1 MKKQAI
7 IVFTRLPVAGATKT
21 RLMTR
26 LSGVQCAA
34 LHWALLADLA
44 VLLQALDM
52 DLFVFYTPEGQNESL
67 LQLKSLYNKAH
78 YVLQR
83 GLGLGARMNAAF
95 SYVLRQGYAYSLLIG
110 SDIPLITCEDITDAA
125 SILMTRDVVLG
136 PCDDGGYWLVGL
148 KKPFPQMF
156 FGQHYDDLARGGESV
171 LATARETCC
180 FYNKTHGLAA
190 KKCDIDTFDDFLYYQ
205 QRVNE
210 LQSPHLYRFFRDCE
224 CR

>member
-1 MKKQAI
+1 
-7 IVFTRLPVAGATKT
+7 
-21 RLMTR
+21 MTR

-52 DLFVFYTPEGQNESL
+52 DLFVFYTPEGQSESL

-83 GLGLGARMNAAF
+83 GLGLGARMNAVF